1 MGDSSDNIPGVK
13 GVGEKT
19 AVALLQ
25 NFATLDGVYENIDS
39 DKIKKAMRVKLIAGK
54 DTAYLS
60 KELGTICKT
69 APADPDLNL
78 YKRGIGEP
86 EKAKKILTDLEMFAF
101 AEKLVPAVNT
111 EEEKQKLPKA
121 EVKDYD
127 GSLKKCVVM
136 QDKNGFALVWED
148 RVQRL

>member
-1 MGDSSDNIPGVK
+1 M
-13 GVGEKT
+13 
-19 AVALLQ
+19 ALLQ

-39 DKIKKAMRVKLIAGK
+39 DKIKKAMREKLIAGK

-60 KELGTICKT
+60 KELVTICKT

-111 EEEKQKLPKA
+111 ER
-121 EVKDYD
+121 
-127 GSLKKCVVM
+127 CV
-136 QDKNGFALVWED
+136 
-148 RVQRL
+148 

>member
-1 MGDSSDNIPGVK
+1 
-13 GVGEKT
+13 
-19 AVALLQ
+19 
-25 NFATLDGVYENIDS
+25 
-39 DKIKKAMRVKLIAGK
+39 MREKLIAGK

-111 EEEKQKLPKA
+111 EEEKPKLPKA

-136 QDKNGFALVWED
+136 QDKNGFALVWEN
-148 RVQRL
+148 RIQRLEYTDEGLRNFWRGKNLKKSPLIPSQYTDIVLKIT